1 MADGIT
7 TMFGKAY
14 DTVGSADKNLI
25 LQTRGDL
32 KVKWGGKYIDLIKN
46 GKINVDVDLLK
57 KVDSKDSIYKDG
69 LYLIEGEETQEVWL
83 SIGGT
88 LVNLLG
94 EIGTTY
100 VSYVAPQD
108 VDAEG
113 KFRALSNIGFF
124 YESLEAAQTAKIQQ
138 GLIYVLAENQL
149 YYAKEGNLVKYEPQL
164 NVPNPLVIGT
174 ITIDGNA
181 GNIYGTKDIS
191 FGIGSNNYLKLA
203 DNKVQV
209 NQELVTYKNLE
220 SWDFVGSQKG
230 YILTTTENDESLLE
244 VDIIRVRK
252 YIDYSNKVKLTY
264 SQLLNYI
271 SQKKLIEGK
280 EYVIIDFQN
289 EWEVTEPQLTYLE
302 DDETHVPNVHPI
314 TVTATSYNKISK
326 TAYVE
331 GHPEWVIQYDIN
343 YKHFIRTYTQTDENG
358 NEKTYDLYTKGKIT
372 KMIDELGNEANYDFK
387 HRLFKHTSSSTD
399 DQDWFFT
406 FNIVNSDYT
415 ADSITWE
422 EHHTNMDATQQKGSK
437 IKNNVI
443 YIKEPVLTQRNGGGY
458 AITIPDDYILFPD
471 CSTTQPYDNEILD
484 SRGKYTITGNFYN
497 NKFKGLYDNSGQT
510 IQFTLDFHD
519 NTFQKVQNCVLNAP
533 MQYNT
538 FDRNLINVAFQCTSM
553 SNNHITGIIYT
564 NNARDSY
571 PIQVANFNNN
581 IINNINMS
589 AINCSGCDIANNI
602 INNINGCTI
611 TNSTLTDITMK
622 DITGDGQYE
631 MNPTDNI
638 DDSQVNP
645 GGDTPVDPGGDPSSD
660 SVEYYGTTWYA
671 TPQTFPGNGYTQ
683 YSIVVSN
690 TTYYAWLP
698 DTIDVNGVTYST
710 TQPTSPGN
718 DYTLNTI
725 QRYGVNYYA
734 WIYNDPNCSGC
745 SVGMSRFVSGAQGY
759 GGPAPGSGLSGQQ
772 TIGQFTPATGCT
784 DLPTFSIEKATSE
797 PMSDA
802 MLAQVRAAWAG
813 VTFTFSTQNTDEE
826 GHSRTNTYFVVASS
840 IPANPSTSAIHFY
853 LVPSCNPND
862 HISFNQAAG
871 SGSSSGGETPTG
883 DADVDEY
890 LNTFKSSSLS
900 STTLSNEKYSLLS
913 TAMDKLDTFE
923 SSVMSDSMFVDDV
936 YTLPSGNSTDTRN
949 ARRGW
954 FMGLLLTALYPMTGS
969 TTVNNAILTDAM
981 SNWGISQSTDT
992 NTYSVSTYE
1001 AKYKGLLQGSIAFSW
1016 LFSDSSFVNSFASH
1030 ASYTYQES
1038 DGDLGAGSTLNYYHA
1053 PQGQYFFPYPPTNN
1067 ISATSGL
1074 MKRDEDAFNA
1084 GKSLRDNN
1092 SSRAILATTNKDQN
1106 DNPIGDVNTSLKYY
1120 IRILNAVT
1128 GKKYSETPSKGSLLY
1143 DTHWNGNR
1151 TVNLIK
1157 NTGSFWRNRPAW
1169 ENNDTSVDSDTYD
1182 LNFGNA
1188 SGKSGSTSNTTSY
1201 PSGHTGYLWNT
1212 AYCYAAVGGLSNSAV
1227 VNLFKRAYQ
1236 YSESRVIAGAHW
1248 QMCVEMGRIAAACS
1262 FATLCGNT
1270 KFIEELQAAQS

>member
-1 MADGIT
+1 MADGLT

-94 EIGTTY
+94 EVGTTY

-124 YESLEAAQTAKIQQ
+124 YESLETAQTAKIQQ
-138 GLIYVLAENQL
+138 GLIYVLTENQL
-149 YYAKEGNLVKYEPQL
+149 YYAMEGNLVKYEPQL
-164 NVPNPLVIGT
+164 NIPNPLVIGA

-181 GNIYGTKDIS
+181 SNIYSSKELN
-191 FGIGSNNYLKLA
+191 FGVGVDGYIKLSE
-203 DNKVQV
+203 NKVQV
-209 NQELVTYKNLE
+209 NQELVTYKSLE

-302 DDETHVPNVHPI
+302 GDETHIPNVHPI

-343 YKHFIRTYTQTDENG
+343 YRHFIRTYTQIDENG

-372 KMIDELGNEANYDFK
+372 KMTDELGNEANYDFK
-387 HRLFKHTSSSTD
+387 HRLFKHTSSSTN

-406 FNIVNSDYT
+406 FNIVNSDHKVD
-415 ADSITWE
+415 AITWE
-422 EHHTNMDATQQKGSK
+422 EYHTNMDATQQKGSK

-443 YIKEPVLTQRNGGGY
+443 YIKEPVLTQRNDGSY
-458 AITIPDDYILFPD
+458 AITIPEDYILFPD
-471 CSTTQPYDNEILD
+471 CSTNQPYDNEILD
-484 SRGKYTITGNFYN
+484 SQGKYAITGNFYN
-497 NKFKGLYDNSGQT
+497 NKFKGLYDNPEQT

-538 FDRNLINVAFQCTSM
+538 FDRNLVNVSFQCTSM

-631 MNPTDNI
+631 MNPTDNV
-638 DDSQVNP
+638 DGSQVNP
-645 GGDTPVDPGGDPSSD
+645 GGNTPDTPVDPGGDDPVNPSGSEITLLSSEPTATSVNSIMTGTHNYSGGSLEATAYTSTPVGTISAVSD
-660 SVEYYGTTWYA
+660 SYGQPTVYGVYVDENSNMIDVSSTSNV
-671 TPQTFPGNGYTQ
+671 TFSGTNSTGYTVNAKILAN
-683 YSIVVSN
+683 S
-690 TTYYAWLP
+690 TTSQRKVHLWIQFA
-698 DTIDVNGVTYST
+698 DVNE
-710 TQPTSPGN
+710 
-718 DYTLNTI
+718 L
-725 QRYGVNYYA
+725 
-734 WIYNDPNCSGC
+734 
-745 SVGMSRFVSGAQGY
+745 GY
-759 GGPAPGSGLSGQQ
+759 
-772 TIGQFTPATGCT
+772 
-784 DLPTFSIEKATSE
+784 FSIYQT
-797 PMSDA
+797 
-802 MLAQVRAAWAG
+802 
-813 VTFTFSTQNTDEE
+813 
-826 GHSRTNTYFVVASS
+826 
-840 IPANPSTSAIHFY
+840 
-853 LVPSCNPND
+853 
-862 HISFNQAAG
+862 AG
-871 SGSSSGGETPTG
+871 SGEQTSTT

-890 LNTFKSSSLS
+890 LNTFKSSALS
-900 STTLSNEKYSLLS
+900 SVGDQEYSLLS

-923 SSVMSDSMFVDDV
+923 SSVMSDSMFVDEA
-936 YTLPSGNSTDTRN
+936 YTLPSGNSSDTRD

-954 FMGLLLTALYPMTGS
+954 YMALLLTALHPLKNS
-969 TTVNNAILTDAM
+969 VANNDILAKAM
-981 SNWGISQSTDT
+981 SEWGISQSTDT
-992 NTYSVSTYE
+992 NSLDVPTYE
-1001 AKYKGLLQGSIAFSW
+1001 AKYKGLLQGSIAFSC
-1016 LFSDSSFVNSFASH
+1016 LFSDSSFVNSFKSCIAALGTSYSH
-1030 ASYTYQES
+1030 RGD
-1038 DGDLGAGSTLNYYHA
+1038 DGDLGKTSRAYAPAGQN
-1053 PQGQYFFPYPPTNN
+1053 FFPYPPTNN
-1067 ISATSGL
+1067 RYATTGL
-1074 MKRDEDAFNA
+1074 MKRDEDAFLL
-1084 GKSLRDNN
+1084 GKDTLR
-1092 SSRAILATTNKDQN
+1092 STSRGTTAIEDIKIDLSYFLD
-1106 DNPIGDVNTSLKYY
+1106 
-1120 IRILNAVT
+1120 ILQTAT
-1128 GKKYSETPSKGSLLY
+1128 GKNNKSGNAYTFMY
-1143 DTHWNGNR
+1143 DTQWDGKR
-1151 TVNLIK
+1151 TVNNIK
-1157 NTGSFWRNRPAW
+1157 DTPSFWRSRPAW
-1169 ENNDTSVDSDTYD
+1169 ENEDYTVDGYNTDPKSGTYD
-1182 LNFGNA
+1182 LNFGDTAINNRPA
-1188 SGKSGSTSNTTSY
+1188 GRSNTTSY
-1201 PSGHTGYLWNT
+1201 PSGHTGYFWNT
-1212 AYCYAAVGGLSNSAV
+1212 AYCFMAIGGLSNNAI

-1236 YSESRVIAGAHW
+1236 YSESRVVVGAHW